1 MKKYWHVLKE
11 VGTDFMEDKA
21 LRLAAALAY
30 YAIFSIGPLLVLVV
44 GVAGLV
50 MGEENVRRE
59 VQQQLQNFFGGNSA
73 KLIDSMMSARSQ
85 EGSLLATIVGGAA
98 LLFGASGVFGQLQ
111 EALNTIWEVQP
122 KPGQGIM
129 GFIRQ
134 RFLSMTM
141 VLGTGFLLLIS
152 MVLTTL
158 ISGLAGYVGNL
169 ISTPEW
175 VIHAVNLV
183 SSFGLITCLFA
194 AIFKVLPDVTI
205 HWRDVWVG
213 AAVTAALFVVG
224 KYLLGLYLG
233 RESTTSAY
241 GAGAAFVIII
251 LYIYYASVI
260 LFFGAE
266 FTQVYAKTYGSA
278 IQPSANAERVT
289 NEARAQQGNPRRK
302 KSSPVGSFHGHPQPA
317 LAHAGGSASFDP
329 VSTSMKYT
337 HSTHPGQ
344 PLTDQT
350 PFPAR
355 NVAPLEAIRRQPMS
369 FVVMAAGAGLAAAF
383 LFKYKTARRLLKV
396 YTFARRFI

>member
-1 MKKYWHVLKE
+1 MKKYWHVVKE
-11 VGTDFMEDKA
+11 AGTDFMEDKA

-30 YAIFSIGPLLVLVV
+30 YAIFSLGPLLVLVV

-59 VQQQLQNFFGGNSA
+59 VQQQLQSLFGASSA
-73 KLIDSMMSARSQ
+73 KLIESMMAARSQ
-85 EGSLLATIVGGAA
+85 GGSLMATIIGGAA

-111 EALNTIWEVQP
+111 EALNTVWEVQQ

-129 GFIRQ
+129 GFVRQ

-158 ISGLAGYVGNL
+158 VSGLAGYIGNL

-175 VIHAVNLV
+175 VIHAVNFML
-183 SSFGLITCLFA
+183 SFAMISLLFA
-194 AIFKVLPDVTI
+194 AIFKVLPDVRI
-205 HWRDVWVG
+205 QWRDVWVG
-213 AAVTAALFVVG
+213 GVVTAALFVVG

-233 RESTTSAY
+233 RESTTSVY
-241 GAGAAFVIII
+241 GAGAAFVVVI

-266 FTQVYAKTYGSA
+266 FTQVYAKTYGSS
-278 IQPSANAERVT
+278 IQPSSHAEPVT
-289 NEARAQQGNPRRK
+289 EEARAQQGSPRRK
-302 KSSPVGSFHGHPQPA
+302 KTPPVGGSQLLPQPA
-317 LAHAGGSASFDP
+317 LGFAGGSTAFDP
-329 VSTSMKYT
+329 APTTMKYT
-337 HSTHPGQ
+337 HQ
-344 PLTDQT
+344 PRSK
-350 PFPAR
+350 PAR
-355 NVAPLEAIRRQPMS
+355 PAPAPLSRGNVAPLEAIRRQPMS
-369 FVVMAAGAGLAAAF
+369 FVIMVAGAGLAAAF

-396 YTFARRFI
+396 YAFARRFV